1 MTPEAFIVSSFICLL
16 LLTAIT
22 PVYGTVYGT
31 VYVSVGLLV
40 VLSFLNVQLFQC
52 LPQYKKKIKY
62 CVQ

>member
-22 PVYGTVYGT
+22 PVYGTVYSTVYGT

-40 VLSFLNVQLFQC
+40 VLSFLNVQLF
-52 LPQYKKKIKY
+52 
-62 CVQ
+62 